1 MEYILKNA
9 KIYVEGELKS
19 ENLYIKNGLISEPFT
34 GAQEI
39 DLKGLVVLPGMID
52 SQVHFREP
60 GLTHKE
66 DIVSGSRQALLGG
79 VTGFFEM
86 PNTVPPTTTLEKLDE
101 KLKISEGKVWS
112 HCMYYVGATTENI
125 ESLVELEKAAGSC
138 GVKIFM
144 GSSTGS
150 LLVSQDEDLEK
161 IVSTLKYRFAVHS
174 ENEDML
180 VERKK
185 MLFPEQKTKAYNVLM
200 HTEWR
205 NEEVALS
212 ATQRMVSMSKKYKA
226 KLHLLHVSTKQ
237 EMEYL
242 KKEKYPEMS
251 VELTPQ
257 HLTLSAPECYELYGT
272 NAQMNPP
279 IRTKDHQDALWKAL
293 NDGLV
298 DTIGSDHAPHTFEEK
313 TKNNYPSTPSGLPGV
328 QTTLPLMLNHVSEGR
343 LSLKKLVDL
352 FSINPAKLFNLKNL
366 GEIKVGRIADLTVVD
381 LNQTQK
387 ITKDWLQ
394 AKVGWSPFEN
404 KTVKGWPVMTFL
416 KGHIACRDGEIIGG
430 PKGKVFE
437 RDFR

>member
-1 MEYILKNA
+1 MNFILKNA
-9 KIYVEGELKS
+9 QIYVEGELKS
-19 ENLYIKNGLISEPFT
+19 ETLYIKDGLISEPYK
-34 GAQEI
+34 GAKEI

-66 DIVSGSRQALLGG
+66 DIISGSRQALLGG

-86 PNTVPPTTTLEKLDE
+86 PNTVPPTTTIDKLND
-101 KLKISEGKVWS
+101 KLKISTGKVWTN
-112 HCMYYVGATTENI
+112 CLYYVGATTENI
-125 ESLVELEKAAGSC
+125 DSLSELENAVGSC

-161 IVSTLKYRFAVHS
+161 IVSSLKCRFAVHS

-185 MLFPEQKTKAYNVLM
+185 MLFSEQKTKAYDVQM
-200 HTEWR
+200 HPEWR

-212 ATQRMVSMSKKYKA
+212 ATKRMVSMSKKHNA

-242 KKEKYPEMS
+242 KKEKYSQMS
-251 VELTPQ
+251 VEVTPQ
-257 HLTLSAPECYELYGT
+257 HLTLSSPECYELYGT
-272 NAQMNPP
+272 KAQMNPP
-279 IRTKDHQDALWKAL
+279 IRTKDHQEALWKAL
-293 NDGLV
+293 NSGLV
-298 DTIGSDHAPHTFEEK
+298 DTIGSDHAPHTLEEK
-313 TKNNYPSTPSGLPGV
+313 TKNQYPSSPSGLPGV
-328 QTTLPLMLNHVSEGR
+328 QTTLPIMLNHVSEGR
-343 LSLKKLVDL
+343 LSLQKLVEL
-352 FSINPAKLFNLKNL
+352 FSINPARLFNLKNL
-366 GEIKVGRIADLTVVD
+366 GELRVGRTADLTVVD
-381 LNQTQK
+381 LSKTET

-404 KTVKGWPVMTFL
+404 KKVKGWPVMTFME
-416 KGHIACRDGEIIGG
+416 GQIACRDGEIIGR
-430 PKGKVFE
+430 PKGKIFE
-437 RDFR
+437 RDFS